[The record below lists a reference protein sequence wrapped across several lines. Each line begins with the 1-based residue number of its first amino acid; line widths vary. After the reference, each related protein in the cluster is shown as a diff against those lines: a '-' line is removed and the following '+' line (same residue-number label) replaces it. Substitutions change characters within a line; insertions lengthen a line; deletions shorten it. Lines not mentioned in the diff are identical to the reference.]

1 MEIVLCVTG
10 SIAAT
15 ETIKLARE
23 FRRQG
28 HSVKAF
34 MTKEATKIIHPNALE
49 FATGQEVVVEL
60 TSKIEH
66 VKYSQTDL
74 ILVAPAT
81 ANTISK
87 FAYKISDNPVNTLL
101 ITALGHDTPIVF
113 VPSMHDSMYDAV
125 SENVEKLKNEGIKF
139 VNPRIDEGKAK
150 FPAIE
155 DIVLESV
162 RTVNLDRVN
171 KDIDE
176 NNISGKN
183 VLISL
188 GGTFEE
194 IDPIRGIS
202 NRSSGKMGLELAKEA
217 FIRGANLTILAAHH
231 SVSIPKAFN
240 VIDAESSTLM
250 NEKIDELIPDFDVF
264 IATAAV
270 SDFTPINKE
279 DFKLSSS
286 YNLSLEFEPVAKIIK
301 RIKKI
306 NKDIFLV
313 GFKAEY
319 NISEEKMINC
329 AKTQMQ
335 EAGTDLVVAND
346 VSHKGCEFGSE
357 TNEVILVSDEIK
369 KVALNSKKEIA
380 KSIFDEISKKLN

>member
-49 FATGQEVVVEL
+49 FATGQEVVLEL
-60 TSKIEH
+60 TGKIEH
-66 VKYSQTDL
+66 VKYSQVDL

-101 ITALGHDTPIVF
+101 ITAYGHNTPIVF

-369 KVALNSKKEIA
+369 KVALNNFFLFI
-380 KSIFDEISKKLN
+380 